1 MGADRFPM
9 CRNEISAQWLG
20 SVLDQDVTRI
30 EIEQIGSDTGFAGS
44 VFRVHLESSAA
55 HRVLPESVIWKAHS
69 GHRPTHRLLKRLGAY
84 ATETAFFRSLAPHTP
99 LAPRP
104 YYAEYDPDSGT
115 TCIIQEDLGRLRAGN
130 QISGCTLRE
139 SSDVMVA
146 LAGLHS
152 TFWTACHKHRL
163 RTIPSYGSGARL
175 FQRLHTR
182 SWDRLRSSGVAP
194 SELVEAAEGIAP
206 HVAAIKAHLSRPP
219 VTLLH
224 GDARSDNL
232 FFGPAPAGSVRLIDW
247 QAARMGRCAYDVAY
261 FLSTSVPTWTRVQE
275 QDALITEYLE
285 ALSAAGVD
293 RRTPAEFMRDLRIA
307 LLDVVTFVG
316 IIAAT
321 LDFGSP
327 RGLELSRVIMS
338 RLSAAIEDNEALEV
352 LDRLMP
358 EGPE

>member
-84 ATETAFFRSLAPHTP
+84 ATETEFFRSLAPHTP

-104 YYAEYDPDSGT
+104 YYAEYDPDSGA
-115 TCIIQEDLGRLRAGN
+115 TCIIQEDLGRLRAGD

-139 SSDVMVA
+139 SRDVMVA

-163 RTIPSYGSGARL
+163 RTIPLYGSGARL

-182 SWDRLRSSGVAP
+182 SWDRLTASGVAP
-194 SELVEAAEGIAP
+194 SELVEAAERIAP

-247 QAARMGRCAYDVAY
+247 QARQNGQMRLRRRL
-261 FLSTSVPTWTRVQE
+261 LSDDIRPDPDESSGAGCFDHR
-275 QDALITEYLE
+275 ISR
-285 ALSAAGVD
+285 SAVRRGEST
-293 RRTPAEFMRDLRIA
+293 RRTPAEFMLDFRIA
-307 LLDVVTFVG
+307 LLDIVTFVG

-338 RLSAAIEDNEALEV
+338 RLSARN
-352 LDRLMP
+352 
-358 EGPE
+358 